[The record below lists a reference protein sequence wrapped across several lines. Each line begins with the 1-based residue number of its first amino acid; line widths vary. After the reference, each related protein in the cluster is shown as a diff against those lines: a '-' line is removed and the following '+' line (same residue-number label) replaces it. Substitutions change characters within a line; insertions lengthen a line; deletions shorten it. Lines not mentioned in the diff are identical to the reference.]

1 MISMEQEDNDDIL
14 KSPDQYLRNVAV
26 DNVIFGYHDKEVK
39 VLLQR
44 PFVVDKWTI
53 TGGYIK
59 KTESIDEAALRI
71 AFLRTGLKDIYLQQ
85 FRSFGNPKRSIDNS
99 FTPELIKEATGI
111 AGNSEPWIFD
121 YFVSV
126 GFYTLTEF
134 SNVVVKKGSFDAECL
149 WWPVKELP
157 PMMFDHKLII
167 SQALL
172 ALRLH
177 IAHYPIGYELLPK
190 KFTLPE
196 IHALY
201 ETILEKS
208 LDDRNFAKRL
218 MATGI
223 ITKLNET
230 RYIGPHRAP
239 FLYKFNKKEYQKGL
253 KSGIDLAF

>member
-1 MISMEQEDNDDIL
+1 MKKEDAEDFIKYPGRWL
-14 KSPDQYLRNVAV
+14 HNVSV
-26 DNVIFGYHDKEVK
+26 DNVILGYHDKELK
-39 VLLQR
+39 ILLQR
-44 PFVVDKWTI
+44 PFVLDKWTI

-59 KTESIDEAALRI
+59 KTESLEEAAHRI
-71 AFLRTGLKDIYLQQ
+71 AFLRTGLKNLYLQQ
-85 FRSFGNPKRSIDNS
+85 FRSFGNPKRAVDSG
-99 FTPELIKEATGI
+99 FTAKHIRDVSGRAISKD
-111 AGNSEPWIFD
+111 SWIFD

-126 GFYTLTEF
+126 AFYTLTEF
-134 SNVVVKKGSFDAECL
+134 SLVEYKKSIHEQDCR
-149 WWPVKELP
+149 WWPVAGLP
-157 PMMFDHKLII
+157 PMMFDHTLII
-167 SQALL
+167 SEALL

-177 IAHYPIGYELLPK
+177 IAHYPIGYELLPE

-208 LDDRNFAKRL
+208 LDERNFAKRL

-230 RYIGPHRAP
+230 KHIGAHRSP

-253 KSGIDLAF
+253 KGGIELAF